1 MMKSLVRSLSMRLLG
16 LLWLLMAPL
25 AIAGMTIQA
34 PESIL
39 DTDLGRMLLQKAV
52 PLPSSSRRHPAS
64 SSSSA
69 DALPEYMHLFRSL
82 GDGNDDDYFMDDAD
96 MLDFS
101 GFSIKYAKCQTIQ
114 RFSEDAIKNGEYS
127 AMVKDDIVILRLCPN
142 SQCSPNKQYG
152 CRYNYLE
159 YAIGVADYVTFMLK
173 YTIDKKNKMCT
184 FCEGCGYSNNNN
196 NNKNRRRREG
206 EGNNEGNNNNEHDQ
220 QNGENQQEG
229 NNNEQ
234 QDQNQELQDDDF
246 EMETDD
252 NAKMNDDFSQAAV
265 EVDDD
270 VVDIC
275 DTYATNCEKINN
287 WCNGVVDDD
296 VGYLAYEDYFNY
308 LDCVKIASN
317 DANYWIRPRCD
328 PYKETIHM
336 DIYYDPYCSQYA
348 GNDVNLRE
356 VSGIFFQQS
365 VFAPFYN
372 GTCIDC
378 SQSVSVGPACQ

>member
-1 MMKSLVRSLSMRLLG
+1 MTKSFVWPLSLG
-16 LLWLLMAPL
+16 LVWLSLWPL
-25 AIAGMTIQA
+25 PTAGMTVLDTEA
-34 PESIL
+34 IL

-52 PLPSSSRRHPAS
+52 PLASISSSRSQRG
-64 SSSSA
+64 SSA
-69 DALPEYMHLFRSL
+69 ADSVPEYMHMFRSL
-82 GDGNDDDYFMDDAD
+82 EEGNKDDNDDYFMDEAD

-184 FCEGCGYSNNNN
+184 FCQGCGYSNNNKN
-196 NNKNRRRREG
+196 NQRRREG
-206 EGNNEGNNNNEHDQ
+206 EGGNDGNNNNEHDQ

-229 NNNEQ
+229 NNEQ

-246 EMETDD
+246 ESETDD
-252 NAKMNDDFSQAAV
+252 KAKMNDDFSNAAV

-275 DTYATNCEKINN
+275 DTYSSNCEK
-287 WCNGVVDDD
+287 
-296 VGYLAYEDYFNY
+296 
-308 LDCVKIASN
+308 
-317 DANYWIRPRCD
+317 
-328 PYKETIHM
+328 YKQLVQRS
-336 DIYYDPYCSQYA
+336 C
-348 GNDVNLRE
+348 
-356 VSGIFFQQS
+356 
-365 VFAPFYN
+365 
-372 GTCIDC
+372 
-378 SQSVSVGPACQ
+378 

>member
-1 MMKSLVRSLSMRLLG
+1 MDKKAF
-16 LLWLLMAPL
+16 LWLLPL
-25 AIAGMTIQA
+25 QLLLLPQVITAVSVRGQQDVFDM
-34 PESIL
+34 
-39 DTDLGRMLLQKAV
+39 DLGRLLLKKAV
-52 PLPSSSRRHPAS
+52 PVAS
-64 SSSSA
+64 V
-69 DALPEYMHLFRSL
+69 DGIRPQFDVPEFMHLYRSL
-82 GDGNDDDYFMDDAD
+82 EDNAEEENKNNERNDNDDYYMDEGD

-127 AMVKDDIVILRLCPN
+127 AMVKDDIVILRLCPL

-159 YAIGVADYVTFMLK
+159 YAIGVADYVTYMLK
-173 YTIDKKNKMCT
+173 YTLDKKTKMCD
-184 FCEGCGYSNNNN
+184 FCQACADGSNNGG
-196 NNKNRRRREG
+196 RRRRAGEGDEQNGHEG
-206 EGNNEGNNNNEHDQ
+206 EQ
-220 QNGENQQEG
+220 
-229 NNNEQ
+229 Q
-234 QDQNQELQDDDF
+234 QDQNQELEDDDF

-252 NAKMNDDFSQAAV
+252 GAKMNDDFNEAAV
-265 EVDDD
+265 EYDDD
-270 VVDIC
+270 TVNLC
-275 DTYATNCEKINN
+275 DTYSSHCEKTSN
-287 WCNGVVDDD
+287 WCNGIADDD
-296 VGYLAYEDYFNY
+296 VGYLPYEDYFEY
-308 LDCVKIASN
+308 LDCVKIQGN

-356 VSGIFFQQS
+356 VSGIYFQQS

-378 SQSVSVGPACQ
+378 TESVSAWLIPHGFM

>member
-1 MMKSLVRSLSMRLLG
+1 M
-16 LLWLLMAPL
+16 
-25 AIAGMTIQA
+25 
-34 PESIL
+34 
-39 DTDLGRMLLQKAV
+39 DLGRLLLAKAV
-52 PLPSSSRRHPAS
+52 PLAS
-64 SSSSA
+64 IDGIQHQSA
-69 DALPEYMHLFRSL
+69 VDGDLDLVNKVPDFMYMYRSL
-82 GDGNDDDYFMDDAD
+82 EDNDDYYMDAGD

-142 SQCSPNKQYG
+142 SQCSANKQYG

-173 YTIDKKNKMCT
+173 YTLDKKTKMCD
-184 FCEGCGYSNNNN
+184 FCQACANGGDNGARSRS
-196 NNKNRRRREG
+196 RRRTGEG
-206 EGNNEGNNNNEHDQ
+206 EDENDNGNGNDH
-220 QNGENQQEG
+220 
-229 NNNEQ
+229 EQ

-252 NAKMNDDFSQAAV
+252 GAKMNDDFSEAAV

-270 VVDIC
+270 SVNLC
-275 DTYATNCEKINN
+275 DTYSSHCEKTSN
-287 WCNGVVDDD
+287 WCNGVADDD
-296 VGYLAYEDYFNY
+296 VGYLPYEDYFQY
-308 LDCVKIASN
+308 LDCVKIEGN
-317 DANYWIRPRCD
+317 DANYWIRPRCN

-356 VSGIFFQQS
+356 ISGIFFQQS

-378 SQSVSVGPACQ
+378 TESVSVSQPWRINLSLSETFRGAHCLYHFCRTMGRITMPTA

>member
-1 MMKSLVRSLSMRLLG
+1 MKSLVRPLSLG
-16 LLWLLMAPL
+16 LLWLSLWSLPIVAMKITA
-25 AIAGMTIQA
+25 T
-34 PESIL
+34 ESIL
-39 DTDLGRMLLQKAV
+39 DTELGRKLLEKAV
-52 PLPSSSRRHPAS
+52 LLPKR

-69 DALPEYMHLFRSL
+69 NADETPEYMHMFRSL
-82 GDGNDDDYFMDDAD
+82 EEGNDDDYFLDDAD

-142 SQCSPNKQYG
+142 SQCSANKQYG

-173 YTIDKKNKMCT
+173 YTIDKKTKMCT
-184 FCEGCGYSNNNN
+184 FCQGCGYSNNNKDN
-196 NNKNRRRREG
+196 RSRRRREG
-206 EGNNEGNNNNEHDQ
+206 EEGNEGNNNNNERDQ

-229 NNNEQ
+229 NNEQ

-275 DTYATNCEKINN
+275 DTYASNCEKINN

-378 SQSVSVGPACQ
+378 SQSVS

>member
-1 MMKSLVRSLSMRLLG
+1 MMDKKAF
-16 LLWLLMAPL
+16 LWLLPL
-25 AIAGMTIQA
+25 QLLLLPQVITAVSVRGQQDVFDM
-34 PESIL
+34 
-39 DTDLGRMLLQKAV
+39 DLGRLLLKKAV
-52 PLPSSSRRHPAS
+52 PVAS
-64 SSSSA
+64 V
-69 DALPEYMHLFRSL
+69 DGIRPQFDVPEFMHLYRSL
-82 GDGNDDDYFMDDAD
+82 EDNAEEENKNNERNDNDDYYMDEGD

-127 AMVKDDIVILRLCPN
+127 AMVKDDIVILRLCPL

-159 YAIGVADYVTFMLK
+159 YAIGVADYVTYMLK
-173 YTIDKKNKMCT
+173 YTLDKKTKMCD
-184 FCEGCGYSNNNN
+184 FCQACADGSNNGG
-196 NNKNRRRREG
+196 RRRRAGEGDEQNGHEG
-206 EGNNEGNNNNEHDQ
+206 EQ
-220 QNGENQQEG
+220 
-229 NNNEQ
+229 Q
-234 QDQNQELQDDDF
+234 QDQNQELEDDDF

-252 NAKMNDDFSQAAV
+252 GAKMNDDFNEAAV
-265 EVDDD
+265 EYDDD
-270 VVDIC
+270 TVNLC
-275 DTYATNCEKINN
+275 DTYSSHCEKTSN
-287 WCNGVVDDD
+287 WCNGIADDD
-296 VGYLAYEDYFNY
+296 VGYLPYEDYFEY
-308 LDCVKIASN
+308 LDCVKIQGN

-356 VSGIFFQQS
+356 VSGIYFQQS

-378 SQSVSVGPACQ
+378 TESVSAWLIPHGFM